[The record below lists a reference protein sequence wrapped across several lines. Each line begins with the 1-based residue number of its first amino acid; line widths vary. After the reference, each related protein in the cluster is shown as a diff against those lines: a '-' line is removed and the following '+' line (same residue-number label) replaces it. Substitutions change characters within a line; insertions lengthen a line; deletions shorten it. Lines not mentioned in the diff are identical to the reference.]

1 VRGDS
6 RSHVATG
13 LERKANLLGYLP
25 VHLFSYVPITELYQ
39 STYDDVMRETK
50 IEWLRAVNVANLL
63 WRKGYIQRL
72 NILLEMLDLPSTDDR
87 EYIGRFVQNVRN
99 RD

>member
-1 VRGDS
+1 M
-6 RSHVATG
+6 
-13 LERKANLLGYLP
+13 
-25 VHLFSYVPITELYQ
+25 

-50 IEWLRAVNVANLL
+50 IEWLRAVNSANLL
-63 WRKGYIQRL
+63 WRKRYIQRL

-87 EYIGRFVQNVRN
+87 EYIGRLVQNVRN